1 MKRWIV
7 LFLCLLVLLPCF
19 PAGKAQTRKVVDEAD
34 LLTSS
39 EEAELEQKV
48 QALVD
53 KYQMD
58 IVLVTVRS
66 LGGKSY
72 EAYADDYFDYNGY
85 GIGSKRS
92 GVLFLLSMEDRDL
105 YISTSGEAID
115 ALSDR
120 DINGLL
126 SKASDEL
133 ADNEFYEAF
142 NSYLNALEAKLKVYR
157 RGIWGQLPKMLLI
170 GLLIGVVVGGIVLL
184 VLRSQMRTAK
194 PQSGAKE
201 YIVPGTYALRQRQDV
216 FLYSQ
221 VRKVRRSETSS
232 GSGGGTST
240 HRSSSGRIH
249 GGGHSKF

>member
-1 MKRWIV
+1 MKRWIM

-19 PAGKAQTRKVVDEAD
+19 PAGKAQARKVVDDAD

-39 EEAELEQKV
+39 EEAELEQKA
-48 QALVD
+48 QALAD

-58 IVLVTVRS
+58 VVLVTAWS

-72 EAYADDYFDYNGY
+72 QAYADDYFDYNGY
-85 GIGSKRS
+85 GIGSERS
-92 GVLFLLSMEDRDL
+92 GVLFLVSMEDRDL
-105 YISTSGEAID
+105 YISTSGEGID

-120 DINGLL
+120 DIKNLL
-126 SKASDEL
+126 SKASGKMS
-133 ADNEFYEAF
+133 DNEFYEGF
-142 NSYLNALEAKLKVYR
+142 NSYLNALESKLKVYR

-170 GLLIGVVVGGIVLL
+170 GLLIGAVVGGIVLL

-194 PQSGAKE
+194 PQIGAKE
-201 YIVPGTYALRQRQDV
+201 YVVPGTYALRQRQDV

-221 VRKVRRSETSS
+221 VHRVRRSESS
-232 GSGGGTST
+232 SGGGGSST
-240 HRSSSGRIH
+240 HRSSSGRTH